1 MSCPAA
7 TGTCRTHD
15 EGRETRVMLL
25 QTNSYVVPKEKLA
38 EHTRLMRRFRQ
49 TMAKL
54 GCDSFDV
61 FEQVGPGWSPLKA
74 GGRFIQMIRFRDRKH
89 HQQIQLAERG
99 DPAAQQLIK
108 DFCDLI
114 DFPYQQEQ
122 GLFASGFYTAVLA
135 AATAGTNEGTAPAAP
150 TLEAELPPP
159 HTPARDFAS
168 PEAAHPNHN
177 SGNNAKPR

>member
-1 MSCPAA
+1 
-7 TGTCRTHD
+7 
-15 EGRETRVMLL
+15 MLL
-25 QTNSYVVPKEKLA
+25 QTNSYIVPKEKLA

-49 TMAKL
+49 TMTKL

-61 FEQVGPGWSPLKA
+61 FEQVGPGWSPLKT

-89 HQQIQLAERG
+89 HQQVQLAERG
-99 DPAAQQLIK
+99 DSAAQQLIK

-135 AATAGTNEGTAPAAP
+135 PSAAGMNDEAPHEIAVPEPEQAP
-150 TLEAELPPP
+150 HMPD
-159 HTPARDFAS
+159 RDFTT

-177 SGNNAKPR
+177 SGNNKPR